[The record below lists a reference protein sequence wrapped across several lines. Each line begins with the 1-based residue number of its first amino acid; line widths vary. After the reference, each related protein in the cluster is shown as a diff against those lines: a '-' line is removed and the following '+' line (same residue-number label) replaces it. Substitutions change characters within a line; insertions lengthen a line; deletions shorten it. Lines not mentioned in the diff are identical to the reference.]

1 MVTVSSVQAL
11 QNVSRWSL
19 AACWRWW
26 WEGLLGWLPARVR
39 RWLMGSARRLIIMP
53 GVDKLALFRQEDG
66 DPEAL
71 ADQSWGALNREAL
84 RKLIKIERPIA
95 IVLRMPAD
103 RALARVVMLPI
114 AAAANLRQVLGYE
127 MDRLTPFGANQLYYD
142 ALILERQSEQRRI
155 RVELSALPRTEVD
168 SLLETLAGL
177 GVTPDVVDVAG
188 SRLGINLLPVEKR
201 PRRGIWP
208 RRLRN
213 IVVVASLSLLLAA
226 ALLPLW
232 QQRAIV
238 IGLQK
243 QVDVLQQNSGQVLT
257 LREQLE
263 KALES
268 SQFLLQKKHGAPPI
282 IELLHELTILLPDNT
297 WLERLQIKG
306 DTLQLIGQSAS
317 ASALVGV
324 IEESKLLGNVAFAS
338 PITNDRRTGKE
349 RFVLGARVVLDP

>member
-1 MVTVSSVQAL
+1 M
-11 QNVSRWSL
+11 
-19 AACWRWW
+19 
-26 WEGLLGWLPARVR
+26 
-39 RWLMGSARRLIIMP
+39 
-53 GVDKLALFRQEDG
+53 
-66 DPEAL
+66 
-71 ADQSWGALNREAL
+71 
-84 RKLIKIERPIA
+84 
-95 IVLRMPAD
+95 RMPAD

-257 LREQLE
+257 LQ
-263 KALES
+263 
-268 SQFLLQKKHGAPPI
+268 G
-282 IELLHELTILLPDNT
+282 T
-297 WLERLQIKG
+297 
-306 DTLQLIGQSAS
+306 
-317 ASALVGV
+317 
-324 IEESKLLGNVAFAS
+324 
-338 PITNDRRTGKE
+338 TGKSVGIFPVSATE
-349 RFVLGARVVLDP
+349 EAWRSTDHRVAA